1 MKNPF
6 KKYWRRL
13 FGRRAVAYTKKCAA
27 HSISE
32 CPHVS
37 EKDCK
42 FDKTNCH
49 LIADRKNRKRRDY
62 TNTRIWLIVS
72 LGILFYVA
80 VIVISLNADIQFPYK
95 EYICSIFSGVCISVI
110 AGGIL
115 SKVID
120 IPTRLKEYESSFIN
134 ALASN
139 SYLKSLDEQRLTRLR
154 NDITEQ
160 LHKANAPCMASG
172 LINIDQ
178 RICDLLRQPY
188 YTRYRQSVICTPKKG
203 DNNYITKEHN
213 IDYKLIN
220 PYSVNKNAI
229 EYLSFSNLIM
239 IDDSS
244 NQNPAEQT
252 SKLEAISELKI
263 SYQKDDEETIEL
275 VPDKDFELVYNKLA
289 QPKTEYYNT
298 KVYLEGKNKKPT
310 DIAAGVGIDFKEH
323 LVVHMEY
330 KIDVHVK
337 DSCFTK
343 RLRHPVKNFR
353 LDYTCKEIEGELFGQ
368 IFGTELK
375 QSDFSIKYPTDHTIS
390 LEAFDWLL
398 PDNGAIVVL
407 NSAKPV

>member
-1 MKNPF
+1 MDIKGLQSQF
-6 KKYWRRL
+6 L
-13 FGRRAVAYTKKCAA
+13 GRNTSGLTKKCGFRSVA
-27 HSISE
+27 E
-32 CPHVS
+32 CPHMS

-42 FDKTNCH
+42 FDKTDCQ
-49 LIADRKNRKRRDY
+49 LIAERKKKKHSDF
-62 TNTRIWLIVS
+62 TNTKIWL
-72 LGILFYVA
+72 F
-80 VIVISLNADIQFPYK
+80 IVIGVLAYVLITIISINNDIAFPYK
-95 EYICSIFSGVCISVI
+95 EYICTVLSGVSISWI
-110 AGGIL
+110 AGSLL

-120 IPTRLKEYESSFIN
+120 IPSRLKEYENSFIN

-188 YTRYRQSVICTPKKG
+188 YSRYRQSVICMP
-203 DNNYITKEHN
+203 NHENSNYITKEHS

-239 IDDSS
+239 MEETTEEIE
-244 NQNPAEQT
+244 NMATEQ
-252 SKLEAISELKI
+252 KAISDLKL
-263 SYQKDDEETIEL
+263 SYQRDSDEMTVLEQN
-275 VPDKDFELVYNKLA
+275 KDFTLVYEHLS

-298 KVYLEGKNKKPT
+298 KVYLESINKKPT
-310 DIAAGVGIDFKEH
+310 DVRDGIRVDFKDH

-330 KIDVHVK
+330 KIDVHIK
-337 DSCFTK
+337 DTCFTK

-353 LDYTCKEIEGELFGQ
+353 LDYTCKDIDGELFGQ

-375 QSDFSIKYPTDHTIS
+375 QSDISIKYPTKHTIS
-390 LEAFDWLL
+390 LETFDWLL

-407 NSAKPV
+407 NSAKDLQN

>member
-1 MKNPF
+1 MDIKGLLSQF
-6 KKYWRRL
+6 L
-13 FGRRAVAYTKKCAA
+13 GRNTSGLTKKCGFRSVA
-27 HSISE
+27 E
-32 CPHVS
+32 CPHIS

-42 FDKTNCH
+42 FDKTDCQ
-49 LIADRKNRKRRDY
+49 LIAERKKKKHIDY
-62 TNTRIWLIVS
+62 TNTRIWLYILIGIVA
-72 LGILFYVA
+72 YVF
-80 VIVISLNADIQFPYK
+80 VTIISINKDIDFPYK
-95 EYICSIFSGVCISVI
+95 KYICSVLSGISISWI
-110 AGGIL
+110 AGSLL

-120 IPTRLKEYESSFIN
+120 FPTRLKEYENSFIN

-188 YTRYRQSVICTPKKG
+188 YSRYRQSVVCMP
-203 DNNYITKEHN
+203 NHENSNYITKEHS

-220 PYSVNKNAI
+220 PYSVNKDAI

-239 IDDSS
+239 MEEMATEGQNKSE
-244 NQNPAEQT
+244 NQNAVRDL
-252 SKLEAISELKI
+252 KL
-263 SYQKDDEETIEL
+263 SYQRDNDETVVLEPE
-275 VPDKDFELVYNKLA
+275 KDFTLVYKHLS

-298 KVYLEGKNKKPT
+298 KVYLESTNKKPT
-310 DIAAGVGIDFKEH
+310 DVKDGIRVDFKDH

-330 KIDVHVK
+330 KIDVHIK
-337 DSCFTK
+337 DTCFTK

-353 LDYTCKEIEGELFGQ
+353 LDYACKDIDGELFGQ

-375 QSDFSIKYPTDHTIS
+375 QSDISIKYPTKYTIS
-390 LEAFDWLL
+390 LETFDWLL

-407 NSAKPV
+407 NSAKDLQN